1 MNNKL
6 VIEMRTINSLKNVL
20 GNFANNLLLNLLRF
34 VSRII
39 FVKVLSDVYL
49 GVNGLL
55 SNVLGLL
62 ALSELGISTAIS
74 YSLYKPLADKET
86 SKIKLLMRFYQKAY
100 RIIALI
106 VLVLGIILI
115 PFLPWFIK
123 DTSGIENLTFIY
135 LIFLGNMVIT
145 YLFSYKRTLITADQR
160 NYKIM
165 PMIMLSNLL
174 LTISQIAVLLLFK
187 NYIIYLL
194 MQSVFTVVE
203 NLLVNHV
210 INKEYPYLKEKVNEK
225 LPKEELKTIA
235 TNIKALMYHK
245 AGSYVL
251 TASDNIIISKFIGI
265 VTVGVYSNYVLIVNM
280 INSFITVLI
289 NNVTASFGNL
299 IAKEDGEKSL
309 KVFNEMNLICF
320 ILYGVASVCFV
331 NLFTPFI
338 ELFFGEKFVLPIVV
352 VLLISINNFL
362 VGLNLVPIT
371 IQSAAGLYNN
381 DRYVPLIQSFVNIFI
396 SVALV
401 FPFGIVGV
409 LLGTLIS
416 QFLPVIIKPIIAYRH
431 VFNEKVSFYF
441 LNLSKQLLL
450 LLIAI
455 GLSHGLLILIGSHGL
470 VLDFI
475 IGLIVS
481 LVITIP
487 IMYLGYYHT
496 TEFKDLK
503 TRILFMINKLKDRKA
518 ENNE

>member
-1 MNNKL
+1 
-6 VIEMRTINSLKNVL
+6 MRTINSLKNVL

-34 VSRII
+34 ISRII

-74 YSLYKPLADKET
+74 YSLYKPLANKET
-86 SKIKLLMRFYQKAY
+86 NNIKVLMRFYQKAY
-100 RIIALI
+100 RVIALVI
-106 VLVLGIILI
+106 LVLGLILI

-145 YLFSYKRTLITADQR
+145 YLFSYKRTLITADQQ

-165 PMIMLSNLL
+165 PKIMLSNFL
-174 LTISQIAVLLLFK
+174 LTVFQITALLIFK

-194 MQSVFTVVE
+194 VQSLFVVIE

-210 INKEYPYLKEKVNEK
+210 INREYPYLNEKVTEK
-225 LPKEELKTIA
+225 LPKEELRTIT

-251 TASDNIIISKFIGI
+251 SASDNIIISKFIGI

-280 INSFITVLI
+280 VNSFITVLI

-299 IAKEDGEKSL
+299 IAKEDSKKSL
-309 KVFNEMNLICF
+309 SVFDEMNLICF
-320 ILYGVASVCFV
+320 ILYGIASVCFV
-331 NLFTPFI
+331 NIFTPFI
-338 ELFFGEKFVLPIVV
+338 ELFFGEKFVLPIIVV
-352 VLLISINNFL
+352 MLISLNNFL
-362 VGLNLVPIT
+362 VGLNLAPIT

-381 DRYVPLIQSFVNIFI
+381 DRYVPIIQSIINIVI
-396 SVALV
+396 SVILV
-401 FPFGIVGV
+401 FPLGIMGV

-416 QFLPVIIKPIIAYRH
+416 QILPVIVKPVIAYKH
-431 VFNEKVSFYF
+431 VFNEKVSLYF
-441 LNLSKQLLL
+441 KNLGKQLTLLVISIILSYSLL
-450 LLIAI
+450 L
-455 GLSHGLLILIGSHGL
+455 LIGSHG
-470 VLDFI
+470 FI
-475 IGLIVS
+475 IDMILGLIIS
-481 LVITIP
+481 LLITLP
-487 IMYLGYYHT
+487 IMYLGYHRT
-496 TEFKDLK
+496 KEFRNLK
-503 TRILFMINKLKDRKA
+503 GRILFMIDKIKNRKA
-518 ENNE
+518 ENNG

>member
-1 MNNKL
+1 
-6 VIEMRTINSLKNVL
+6 MRTINSLKNVL

-34 VSRII
+34 ISRII

-86 SKIKLLMRFYQKAY
+86 SKIKVLMRFYQKAY

-106 VLVLGIILI
+106 ILVLGLILI

-123 DTSGIENLTFIY
+123 DTSGIDNLTFIY

-145 YLFSYKRTLITADQR
+145 YLFSYKRTLITADQH

-165 PMIMLSNLL
+165 PMIMLSNFL
-174 LTISQIAVLLLFK
+174 LTIFQITVLLIFK
-187 NYIIYLL
+187 DYIIYLL
-194 MQSVFTVVE
+194 VQSVFVVIE

-210 INKEYPYLKEKVNEK
+210 INKEYPYLKEKVREK
-225 LPKEELKTIA
+225 LPKEEFKTIA
-235 TNIKALMYHK
+235 TNVKALMYHK

-251 TASDNIIISKFIGI
+251 SASDNIIISKFIGI

-299 IAKEDGEKSL
+299 IAKEDGKKSL

-338 ELFFGEKFVLPIVV
+338 ELCFGEKFVLPIIV

-381 DRYVPLIQSFVNIFI
+381 DRYVPIIQSVVNIII
-396 SVALV
+396 SVILV
-401 FPFGIVGV
+401 FPLGIAGV

-416 QFLPVIIKPIIAYRH
+416 QFIPVIVKPVIVYRH
-431 VFNEKVSFYF
+431 VFKEKVSLYF
-441 LNLSKQLLL
+441 KNLSKQLLL

-455 GLSHGLLILIGSHGL
+455 GVSHALLILIGSYGYI
-470 VLDFI
+470 LDFI
-475 IGLIVS
+475 IGLIIS
-481 LVITIP
+481 LIITLP
-487 IMYLGYYHT
+487 IMYLGYKQT
-496 TEFKDLK
+496 EEFKDLK
-503 TRILFMINKLKDRKA
+503 NRILFMTNKLKNRKA
-518 ENNE
+518 ERNG